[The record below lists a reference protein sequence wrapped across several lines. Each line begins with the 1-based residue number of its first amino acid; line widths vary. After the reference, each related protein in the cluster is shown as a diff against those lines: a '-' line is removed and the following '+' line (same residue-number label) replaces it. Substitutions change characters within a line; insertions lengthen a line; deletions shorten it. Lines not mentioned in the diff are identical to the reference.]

1 MLQLTDFIIPQT
13 LIDQVTTSLPSIDSR
28 VSLNRPTGEF
38 FYDPWQI
45 KPEYQGTVW
54 QELLDTIPYHKGE
67 ARLIKLVPGE
77 CYPSHADVDDRWHLN
92 IQGNHSYII
101 DLENNIMHST
111 DRKGV
116 WYTMDAG
123 VRHSAANFGSEDR
136 IQLVVRQL
144 LPKVKVPNAKT
155 VSIKLKTVVEDR
167 RFIFDDVI
175 SPWLNQAYKKG
186 IVSDFAGQDLE
197 ARFTINQDY
206 IDDLKKLIDQY
217 FTLTVL

>member
-1 MLQLTDFIIPQT
+1 MLQLTNFTIPQELT
-13 LIDQVTTSLPSIDSR
+13 DQARLDLPSIDSR
-28 VSLNRPTGEF
+28 MSLNQPTGEF
-38 FYDPWQI
+38 FYDPWMV
-45 KPEYQGTVW
+45 KEEFKGTIW
-54 QELLDTIPYHKGE
+54 EKLLDTIPGNKGE

-116 WYTMDAG
+116 WYTMNAG

-144 LPKVKVPNAKT
+144 LPRIKVENAKQI
-155 VSIKLKTVVEDR
+155 SIKLKTIVEDR

-186 IVSDFAGQDLE
+186 IVSDFIGKDLE
-197 ARFTINQDY
+197 ARFMINEDH
-206 IDDLKKLIDQY
+206 IDDLKKLIDQH
-217 FTLTVL
+217 FTLTIL